1 MAQKKPIAETMCL
14 PKKHNY
20 IIPRKVAF
28 GKDRMREKMD
38 SFIICFSL
46 IAIMYVLILPFVG
59 KRGKQ
64 EYTEEVPTPVYSE
77 HFPHEESQIAYNRM
91 HGLPDDA
98 I

>member
-1 MAQKKPIAETMCL
+1 
-14 PKKHNY
+14 
-20 IIPRKVAF
+20 
-28 GKDRMREKMD
+28 
-38 SFIICFSL
+38 
-46 IAIMYVLILPFVG
+46 MYVLILPFVG

-64 EYTEEVPTPVYSE
+64 EHTEEMPTPVYSE